1 MEGQH
6 ASHGVAA
13 AFAIDQGLT
22 QQQQPSALRHHG
34 QA

>member
-13 AFAIDQGLT
+13 AFAIVQRLT
-22 QQQQPSALRHHG
+22 QQQQPSAFSHHG